1 MSICGLN
8 GHKMIDCP
16 KFIKMQKMFRGKSV
30 VIIEVQLVE
39 TQTIIA
45 NVIVADVNV
54 TIRSKVTK

>member
-1 MSICGLN
+1 
-8 GHKMIDCP
+8 MIDCP

-39 TQTIIA
+39 TQIIIA